1 MTSAA
6 FALVGFDPRRSAVP
20 KGSRPEHFAGA
31 RHPVETSVGA
41 LRDRLADLAAAG
53 RTACVVAV
61 LDADDTMEAV
71 RLRGALNEAVLT
83 SESLLV
89 PCVVTDPW
97 TAYVGPWMKPP
108 STPCLGCFAPA
119 LLPADDGFRL
129 DEVRHPPA
137 GPGRGA
143 HGRAAASDDGPA
155 KPDELAALALSEAL
169 GTLRHGLA
177 GSPDRSMWGR
187 VLSLRLRANG
197 RVVRESWRVPRD
209 PDCRWCGTPVCA
221 GAPPLPRLSRI
232 LHENSKLHDHFRER
246 DAINSAYATEPAP
259 HLSGGAT
266 ASADRAAAAPGTAH
280 PLPDVG
286 ATRSLPLEEAITRR
300 RSRRRFGL
308 SELTMDELSALL
320 HYSAGVTG
328 WATTTDGGSV
338 PLRAAPS
345 GGALY
350 PLDVYAYARRV
361 SGLPRGL
368 YRYDPLAH
376 ALVGTGRPADAGE
389 ALSAHSAHGGVL
401 DDAAVVVLLAAS
413 FRRVQAKYLERGYR
427 IALME
432 AGHIAQNLQLVAAA
446 RQLRACGVTGFVDDI
461 VNGVLGV
468 APRGESQALYLL
480 AVGRAPATATGA
492 QP

>member
-1 MTSAA
+1 MTSAS
-6 FALVGFDPRRSAVP
+6 FALVGFDPGRSAVP
-20 KGSRPEHFAGA
+20 QGARPEHFAGA
-31 RHPVETSVGA
+31 RCPVETTVGA
-41 LRDRLADLAAAG
+41 LRDRLADLAAAS
-53 RTACVVAV
+53 RTACVVAL

-71 RLRGALNEAVLT
+71 RMRGALNEAVLT

-97 TAYVGPWMKPP
+97 TAYLGPWMKPP
-108 STPCLGCFAPA
+108 STPCLGCFAPD
-119 LLPADDGFRL
+119 LLPAGDGFRL

-143 HGRAAASDDGPA
+143 HGRTTASDDGPA
-155 KPDELAALALSEAL
+155 KPDELAALALGEAF

-177 GSPDRSMWGR
+177 GSPDRSVWGR
-187 VLSLRLRANG
+187 VLSLHLRANG
-197 RVVRESWRVPRD
+197 TAVRESWRVPRD
-209 PDCRWCGTPVCA
+209 PDCRWCGTPVCP

-232 LHENSKLHDHFRER
+232 LHENSKLHDHFKER
-246 DAINSAYATEPAP
+246 DAINSAYATEPVP
-259 HLSGGAT
+259 RPSGNAT
-266 ASADRAAAAPGTAH
+266 ASADRAKAPGTAH
-280 PLPDVG
+280 PLPDVR

-308 SELTMDELSALL
+308 SALTLDELSALL
-320 HYSAGVTG
+320 HYSSGVTG
-328 WATTTDGGSV
+328 WATTTSGGRV

-350 PLDVYAYARRV
+350 PLDVYAYVRRV

-368 YRYDPLAH
+368 YRYDPTAH

-446 RQLRACGVTGFVDDI
+446 RQLRACGVTGFVDDV

-480 AVGRAPATATGA
+480 ALGRAPATATGG

>member
-6 FALVGFDPRRSAVP
+6 FALVGFDARRSTEP
-20 KGSRPEHFAGA
+20 TGSRPEYFAGA
-31 RHPVETSVGA
+31 HCPVETTVGA

-53 RTACVVAV
+53 RAACVVAA
-61 LDADDTMEAV
+61 LDADDTLEAV

-83 SESLLV
+83 SGSLLV

-97 TAYVGPWMKPP
+97 TAHVGPWMKPP
-108 STPCLGCFAPA
+108 STPCLGCFAPD
-119 LLPADDGFRL
+119 LLPAADGFRL

-137 GPGRGA
+137 GPGREA
-143 HGRAAASDDGPA
+143 RVRATATDDGPA
-155 KPDELAALALSEAL
+155 KPDELAALALREAF
-169 GTLRHGLA
+169 GTLRRGLA

-187 VLSLRLRANG
+187 VLSLRVRANG
-197 RVVRESWRVPRD
+197 KAVRESWRVPRD

-259 HLSGGAT
+259 HPCDSSTVSVG
-266 ASADRAAAAPGTAH
+266 RAAEAPRTAH
-280 PLPDVG
+280 PLPDVR
-286 ATRSLPLEEAITRR
+286 AARSVPLEEAITRR
-300 RSRRRFGL
+300 RSRRRFGPRD
-308 SELTMDELSALL
+308 LTLDEVSALL
-320 HYSAGVTG
+320 HYSSGITG
-328 WATTTDGGSV
+328 WAGTTDGGSV

-350 PLDVYAYARRV
+350 PVDVYTYVRRV

-368 YRYDPLAH
+368 YRYDPLTH

-389 ALSAHSAHGGVL
+389 ALSAHSAHGSVL
-401 DDAAVVVLLAAS
+401 DDAAVVVVLAAS

-446 RQLRACGVTGFVDDI
+446 RTLRACGVTGFVDDV

-480 AVGRAPATATGA
+480 AVGRAPAPGA